1 MDTHYERENEH
12 LSLERIMTSE
22 SAGETTIPVALM
34 TRSRV
39 NMTPTKHAWVIG
51 TTVSQRYDYTGT
63 NTTTRM
69 WTRRNAQRHNKK
81 RHCLGIKHGDQPK
94 QTSDESTGTNPETR
108 KTSTA
113 RNSHPKMQSLTCFA
127 PSGGRTSLHDFT

>member
-34 TRSRV
+34 TGSQV
-39 NMTPTKHAWVIG
+39 NMIPTTHAWVIG

-63 NTTTRM
+63 NTTT
-69 WTRRNAQRHNKK
+69 
-81 RHCLGIKHGDQPK
+81 
-94 QTSDESTGTNPETR
+94 
-108 KTSTA
+108 
-113 RNSHPKMQSLTCFA
+113 
-127 PSGGRTSLHDFT
+127 